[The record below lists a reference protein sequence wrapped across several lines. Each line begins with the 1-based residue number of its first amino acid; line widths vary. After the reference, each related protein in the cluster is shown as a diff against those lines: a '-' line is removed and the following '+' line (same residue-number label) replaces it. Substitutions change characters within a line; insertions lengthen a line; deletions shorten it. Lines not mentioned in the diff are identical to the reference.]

1 MSRMPR
7 EPEAF
12 SEQVARIIERLNPD
26 SAIEL
31 VGALDLTI
39 NGRRLDLESLY
50 RIVHY
55 DPDRGVETVE
65 QFLDH
70 FLEGEAAS
78 GLPIPFDLA
87 RQRLMPRI
95 QPESIFEHLDREL
108 VVHQPFVN
116 DTVVL
121 YVIDMP
127 YVTVSITVEQM
138 IKWGLNENEI
148 DTVARKNLRTF
159 SPRLAVR
166 FVESHNG
173 GKAAIFL
180 EHDGYDASRLL
191 LDNLYQFLA
200 PEMGGNFYVATPA
213 RDTFVA
219 VTPSHKE
226 FVEEIRHRVA
236 KDYKRLPYP
245 ITDKYF
251 LVTQDGIAGTAAA

>member
-1 MSRMPR
+1 MAHMPR

-12 SEQVARIIERLNPD
+12 SEQVARIIERIDPQ
-26 SAIEL
+26 SAIEF

-50 RIVHY
+50 RMVHY
-55 DPDRGVETVE
+55 NADRGVEIVE
-65 QFLDH
+65 HFLDH

-78 GLPIPFDLA
+78 NLPIPFDLA

-116 DTVVL
+116 DTVVI

-138 IKWGLNENEI
+138 IKWGI
-148 DTVARKNLRTF
+148 DADQIDELARTNLKTF
-159 SPRLAVR
+159 SPRLSVR
-166 FVESHNG
+166 FVESQNG
-173 GKAAIFL
+173 GRAAIFL

-191 LDNLYQFLA
+191 LENLYQFLA
-200 PEMGGNFYVATPA
+200 PEMGGNFLVATPA

-219 VTPSHKE
+219 VTPQHGD
-226 FVEEIRHRVA
+226 FVEEIHRRVT

-251 LVTQDGIAGTAAA
+251 LVTQDGIAGTTAA